1 MASPSSHQCPQKI
14 VQNEHLNPYPLLQK
28 FRANHHTTHNLVFTN
43 KQKKYICS
51 LDAAPHAPRLVEHT
65 GTYLICMYKK
75 LEQDIPI
82 ILIFMYIGRDI
93 YDVARGE

>member
-1 MASPSSHQCPQKI
+1 M
-14 VQNEHLNPYPLLQK
+14 
-28 FRANHHTTHNLVFTN
+28 FTN

-51 LDAAPHAPRLVEHT
+51 LDAAPYAPRLVEHT

-93 YDVARGE
+93 YDVARGEWDICENVLNETLRVIDGIEGAKIS